1 MQLSAHFIV
10 FMIIDP
16 ENKRMQI
23 LIIAVT
29 LFTIVTGL
37 LAIQREDYDYGKM
50 QKVQFNVLNFA
61 FALF

>member
-1 MQLSAHFIV
+1 MQLSAHFTV

-23 LIIAVT
+23 LNIAVT

-37 LAIQREDYDYGKM
+37 LAIQREEYGKM

-61 FALF
+61 FTLF

>member
-1 MQLSAHFIV
+1 MQLSAVFTV

-23 LIIAVT
+23 FIIAVT

-37 LAIQREDYDYGKM
+37 LAIQREDYEGKM
-50 QKVQFNVLNFA
+50 QKVQLMS
-61 FALF
+61 

>member
-1 MQLSAHFIV
+1 MQLSAHFTV

-23 LIIAVT
+23 LNIAVT

-37 LAIQREDYDYGKM
+37 LAIQRADYGKM
-50 QKVQFNVLNFA
+50 QKVQLMSKILHY
-61 FALF
+61 ALF